1 MSKSPNAGGVGAAGN
16 PKKITQAFVG
26 IAALTFAAGGGLA
39 FWLNGQI
46 SAGQGVAAGKE
57 KEVGSSEQIAMRLG
71 ATQAAYDQT
80 RSRIADLESSVPE
93 KSYVPTL
100 LQQLQILAGK
110 THLTVMSVHPSAIA
124 APTPPPA
131 PAKAADGGTG
141 GGTDVAAAKK
151 KPAPP
156 YDTMNVDLS
165 VVGTYADTVTFL
177 YDLTRFPKILSVEG
191 AQMHPGGAAAN
202 QGQPGQSKQAAPQVT
217 TDLKLTA
224 FVFHDDA
231 SPNPNPGAAVKTA
244 GMVVPPPAA
253 PTVAGAA
260 GRAAQGAVA
269 ATKAANGR
277 GQGAVGA
284 L

>member
-1 MSKSPNAGGVGAAGN
+1 MSKSPNAGVVGAAGN

-46 SAGQGVAAGKE
+46 SSGQGVAAGKE

-71 ATQAAYDQT
+71 ATQAAYDRT
-80 RSRIADLESSVPE
+80 RSRIADLESSVSE

-100 LQQLQILAGK
+100 LQQLQSLAAT

-124 APTPPPA
+124 APPPPPA
-131 PAKAADGGTG
+131 PAKAAEGGSSGTG
-141 GGTDVAAAKK
+141 GGTDVAAKK

-191 AQMHPGGAAAN
+191 AQFSPGGAPG
-202 QGQPGQSKQAAPQVT
+202 QGAPGQGRPGQSKPGGQSAPQVT
-217 TDLKLTA
+217 TQLKLIA

-231 SPNPNPGAAVKTA
+231 PSAPNAGGGVKTA
-244 GMVVPPPAA
+244 EAVVPPPAA
-253 PTVAGAA
+253 PTVAGA
-260 GRAAQGAVA
+260 
-269 ATKAANGR
+269 
-277 GQGAVGA
+277 
-284 L
+284 